1 MLLPQASLSTK
12 RTTQRLRAS
21 FAFSRALGLAFL
33 ALPLATLALTE
44 RPAYAAEPAAR
55 KVIAIYTEGPDAA
68 AIRADLES
76 IIPERVVV
84 ATAKEFAA
92 ALKKSGQTRAMGQT
106 LTDAKQRSKVMPR
119 LQQAAS
125 LIGANAVLVGIVQ
138 NVKGQ
143 DQIYLLWINADNDE
157 NPVDQAVAIPD
168 TEAKW
173 HQALST
179 AIDPA
184 LEKLAPKEEP
194 KPVDTTPK
202 DEKKDG
208 PEGGPRPRHLA
219 GSAFA
224 SIELGFEAGGRWF
237 SYSDGLSAGLRTY
250 GVPFAPMLSI
260 AGEIYPAAGTSIPVL
275 RDLGITL
282 SFARA
287 FGLASATDGGDLMK
301 TVYQRIGGAL
311 RYRLPFQRP
320 TGPILGISAGVLWQK
335 FHIEELPEVA
345 GQTANVDY
353 LALRFGVDGRYP
365 IGRIGLVAGFDYLEP
380 LSAGEVYERFTNPKV
395 HGIGAM
401 GGVFVGVATGFEV
414 RVAGEYRRF
423 FSDFD
428 PKLGD
433 TYIAGGALDQYM
445 GIRLSGAYVE

>member
-1 MLLPQASLSTK
+1 MKRRISGVFSASTLCSIG
-12 RTTQRLRAS
+12 
-21 FAFSRALGLAFL
+21 SRALGLALL
-33 ALPLATLALTE
+33 AAPLATCVLLE
-44 RPAYAAEPAAR
+44 KPAFAAEPAAR

-76 IIPERVVV
+76 LIPDRFVV

-92 ALKKSGQTRAMGQT
+92 ALKKSGQTRTMGPVIV
-106 LTDAKQRSKVMPR
+106 DAKQRSKVTPR

-125 LIGANAVLVGIVQ
+125 LIGADAVLVGIVQ

-143 DQIYLLWINADNDE
+143 DQIYLVWINAENDE
-157 NPVDQAVAIPD
+157 VPIDQAIAIPD

-173 HQALST
+173 HQALSA

-184 LEKLAPKEEP
+184 LEKLSPKVEP
-194 KPVDTTPK
+194 KK
-202 DEKKDG
+202 DDAAPKDG
-208 PEGGPRPRHLA
+208 PKDAPPAGARPRHIA

-224 SIELGFEAGGRWF
+224 TIEVGFEAGGRWF
-237 SYSDGLSAGLRTY
+237 DYSDGLSTGLRTY
-250 GVPFAPMLSI
+250 SVPFAPMLSI

-275 RDLGITL
+275 RDLGLTL

-287 FGLASATDGGDLMK
+287 FGLASATEGGELMK

-311 RYRLPFQRP
+311 RYRLPFQ
-320 TGPILGISAGVLWQK
+320 GPSGPLLGISAGALWQL
-335 FHIEELPEVA
+335 FNISELPELA
-345 GQTANVDY
+345 GEVANVDY
-353 LALRFGVDGRYP
+353 VALRFGVDGRYP
-365 IGRIGLVAGFDYLEP
+365 IGRIGLLAGFDYLEP
-380 LSAGEVYERFTNPKV
+380 LSEGPVYERFTNPKV

-401 GGVFVGVATGFEV
+401 GGISVGVATGFEV
-414 RVAGEYRRF
+414 RIAGEYKRF

-433 TYIAGGALDQYM
+433 THIAGGALDQYM
-445 GIRLSGAYVE
+445 GIRLSGAYIE